1 MGHLFTSETLP
12 ITTHED
18 GLEFDRS
25 VFVISHEHSF
35 KTRML
40 RNYYLN
46 ALTVFPKIIYKT
58 YWVDDFYS
66 NFQQGGLKMK
76 VSVVFPD
83 IVGIEFSKTKTVVSV
98 DAPRLIECI
107 SGMGVAIL
115 QPPEPPLTE
124 EMVPFIIDIF
134 PGIKVAVPPHW
145 GYTLV
150 NIGREPLTTIELI
163 HKDQPLHITY
173 KERRGAPLYMIERN
187 GSVEI
192 VKNSQYKN
200 VQKYVKLDS
209 NDCVKKISIMDGPTV
224 AHQVCEHG
232 LCITW
237 FEDKNIEWQDIMYS
251 SVTGD
256 PVSFNR

>member
-1 MGHLFTSETLP
+1 MGHLFTNAALP
-12 ITTHED
+12 IVTRED

-25 VFVISHEHSF
+25 VFVVSHEQSF
-35 KTRML
+35 KTKML
-40 RNYYLN
+40 RRYYLN

-58 YWVDDFYS
+58 YWVDDFYN
-66 NFQQGGLKMK
+66 NFQQGGLKLK
-76 VSVVFPD
+76 STVVFPD
-83 IVGIEFSKTKTVVSV
+83 IVGIEFAKTKTVVSV
-98 DAPRLIECI
+98 DSPRLVECI
-107 SGMGVAIL
+107 AGMGVAIL
-115 QPPEPPLTE
+115 QPPEPALTE
-124 EMVPFIIDIF
+124 EMVPFIVDMY
-134 PGIKVAVPPHW
+134 PGVKVAVPPQW

-150 NIGREPLTTIELI
+150 NIGREPLATIELL

-173 KERRGAPLYMIERN
+173 KDRKGAPLYLIERN

-200 VQKYVKLDS
+200 VQKYVKLDP
-209 NDCVKKISIMDGPTV
+209 NEFPKRISVMDGPTV

-232 LCITW
+232 LCFTW
-237 FEDKNIEWQDIMYS
+237 FENKMDWQDIMYS